1 MHRVIFVLKN
11 VAEKLIA
18 VCLAVVIFSIVIVE
32 LAKSPTLY
40 IYKKTEFVSWL
51 FPREIYYFD
60 AIGHGK
66 VYDSIHI
73 FKLSEFDG
81 NRFFMFLKD
90 KNNWNPLPI
99 DINEKENALYDVE
112 FDYNMRNM
120 LSSEDGYWMISPDH
134 KLFCVY
140 DRSDRLLYVRNAS
153 SFTGYKWSE

>member
-1 MHRVIFVLKN
+1 MYRVFFELKN

-66 VYDSIHI
+66 DYDSIHI
-73 FKLSEFDG
+73 LS
-81 NRFFMFLKD
+81 
-90 KNNWNPLPI
+90 
-99 DINEKENALYDVE
+99 
-112 FDYNMRNM
+112 
-120 LSSEDGYWMISPDH
+120 
-134 KLFCVY
+134 
-140 DRSDRLLYVRNAS
+140 
-153 SFTGYKWSE
+153 